1 MVCLSHRQRLHAQ
14 IPIENHPGPW
24 KYAGLVRNAGKH
36 VEGCKGSGNRE
47 EAVVAEDRLMG
58 DRPIGF
64 SPEMIVA
71 LLAGRKTMTR
81 RTHFYAMKEA
91 A

>member
-1 MVCLSHRQRLHAQ
+1 M
-14 IPIENHPGPW
+14 
-24 KYAGLVRNAGKH
+24 VRNAGKH

-71 LLAGRKTMTR
+71 LIPY
-81 RTHFYAMKEA
+81 FYAMKEA
-91 A
+91 T